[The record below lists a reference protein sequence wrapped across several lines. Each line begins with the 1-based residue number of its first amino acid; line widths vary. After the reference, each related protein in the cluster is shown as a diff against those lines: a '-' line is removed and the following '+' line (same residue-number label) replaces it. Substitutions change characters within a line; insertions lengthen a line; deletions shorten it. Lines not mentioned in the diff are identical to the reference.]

1 MPDAAPVM
9 PDAHRWLTTLYA
21 HVDPGEWLTL
31 FANDHN
37 GANHTRWAPA
47 GDLDALLAQA
57 EQLAPT
63 CDVWYGVATR
73 RQRLDRGRR
82 GGAADC
88 VSVPA
93 LWVDIDIAGPGHKT
107 TRTLPA
113 TLDDAHRLLA
123 KLPLAPSCII
133 HTGGGLHAY
142 WLLDEPRP
150 VADIGALLD
159 AWGYSWASWAAE
171 LGWHI
176 DSTWN
181 VDRVLRLPDT
191 HNRKTDRAVAVE
203 ILHLDDVRY
212 GLDDLDQWLE
222 ERPPPAKTRSTAST
236 PYIGPPRPGD
246 AFNAAVDSTDLL
258 TRAGWQHARTDGT
271 TGDQHWTRPGKDK
284 REGTSGTLYAADGHF
299 TCWSDSVPE
308 LEVRRPYDPFGLFTN
323 LMHGGDFRAAT
334 KAALDLGYGTR
345 HVTRAELDAWITEAV
360 GTGNADQPPPDPVEG
375 DANPV
380 APFLV
385 NYGELWAK
393 EAHAEDWLCEPLFAR
408 GRGHAMYAGAKTGK
422 SLLTL
427 YVGACLATGR
437 ACLHRPAGDPVRI
450 LYLDYEMTED
460 DLRERL
466 ETFGFGPDD
475 TPLLQANL
483 HYALLPSLPPL
494 DTAEGGRA
502 IVQAAKMLDVE
513 LVIIDTTARA
523 VGGDEND
530 ADTYRSLYR
539 HTGLW
544 LKQAGIAYARLDH
557 AGKDVE
563 KGQRGSSAKNDDVDV
578 VWRMIRRDDQ
588 ALRLTATHRRMSWVP
603 QEVDV
608 AVHEDDDSTRFS
620 TGTGSWPEGTKAV
633 ADALDAVGAPLDI
646 GSRDAA
652 RIVRDAGLKARNAV
666 IRAAVKHRRQA
677 AGNVAEPVDN
687 LGTKRAPMAGRGAGR
702 AARPES
708 GARWGAE
715 DEMPSQGPG
724 AMRGAVGRAGDDH
737 RAPFAPHVVGRNGGG
752 APGTTPEDEPEH
764 VRNSWLIGAI
774 E

>member
-31 FANDHN
+31 FAKDRN
-37 GANHTRWAPA
+37 GISHTRWAPA
-47 GDLDALLAQA
+47 GDLDALLANA
-57 EQLAPT
+57 AALEPS

-73 RQRLDRGRR
+73 RQRLDQGRR
-82 GGAADC
+82 GGAGDC

-123 KLPLAPSCII
+123 KLPLQPSCVI
-133 HTGGGLHAY
+133 HTGGGLHGY

-191 HNRKTDRAVAVE
+191 HNRKTDTAIRVE

-212 GLDDLDQWLE
+212 GIDDLDQWLA
-222 ERPPPAKTRSTAST
+222 ERPPAPPPRTNAT
-236 PYIGPPRPGD
+236 PYIGPARPGD
-246 AFNAAVDSTDLL
+246 AFNAAVDATDLL
-258 TRAGWQHARTDGT
+258 ARAGWTYARTDSN

-284 REGTSGTLYAADGHF
+284 REGTSGTLYASDGHF

-308 LEVRRPYDPFGLFTN
+308 LEVRRPYDPFGLFCN

-334 KAALDLGYGTR
+334 RAALDLGYGTR
-345 HVTRAELDAWITEAV
+345 HVTRAELDAWITEAFGV
-360 GTGNADQPPPDPVEG
+360 GGADQPPPDPVEG

-385 NYGELWAK
+385 DYGELWA
-393 EAHAEDWLCEPLFAR
+393 ADLPAENWLCEPLFAR
-408 GRGHAMYAGAKTGK
+408 GRGHVIFAGAKTGK

-427 YVGACLATGR
+427 YVAACLATGR
-437 ACLHRPAGDPVRI
+437 ACLRRPAGDPLKV
-450 LYLDYEMTED
+450 LYLDYEMTAS

-466 ETFGFGPDD
+466 EAFGFGPEDAE
-475 TPLLQANL
+475 LLQANL
-483 HYALLPSLPPL
+483 PYALLPSLPPL

-502 IVQAAKMLDVE
+502 VVQAAKMLGVDI
-513 LVIIDTTARA
+513 VIIDTTGRA
-523 VGGDEND
+523 VQGDEND
-530 ADTYRSLYR
+530 ADTYRAMYR

-544 LKQAGIAYARLDH
+544 FKQAGIAYARLDH
-557 AGKDVE
+557 AGKDTE

-578 VWRMIRRDDQ
+578 VWRMIRRDNQ
-588 ALRLTATHRRMSWVP
+588 ALRLTATHRRINWVP

-608 AVHEDDDSTRFS
+608 TVTEDADGTRF
-620 TGTGSWPEGTKAV
+620 GTDMGTVPEGTKAV
-633 ADALDAVGAPLDI
+633 IVALD
-646 GSRDAA
+646 DAA
-652 RIVRDAGLKARNAV
+652 AELNISQRRAGQILRANGVKAGSAA
-666 IRAAVKHRRQA
+666 IRAAIRHRKHTAAQA
-677 AGNVAEPVDN
+677 LVGEYQYPQSAPGAVCDEPGAE
-687 LGTKRAPMAGRGAGR
+687 RAPNLRARSGALDVSPSQSAPGAKGAPGRG
-702 AARPES
+702 ES
-708 GARWGAE
+708 A
-715 DEMPSQGPG
+715 
-724 AMRGAVGRAGDDH
+724 H
-737 RAPFAPHVVGRNGGG
+737 RAPNAPPVREAHSAAG
-752 APGTTPEDEPEH
+752 APEPDLEPTTPG
-764 VRNSWLIGAI
+764 SYLL
-774 E
+774 